1 MEVDLSEAQSKKGP
15 NLPDNNE
22 LNTNDKDVCIDKV
35 MASSSNICGS
45 LIAFLHPLVI
55 MNVSEHWTRLKA
67 QEGSQQQVLG
77 ALIGKQNGR
86 NIEIMNSFELLFDK
100 IENDIIID
108 RVYYNQKEAQFK
120 QVFPDLDF
128 LGWYTIGNVPTEGDI
143 KVHKQLCEINESP
156 VLLKLNPLV
165 NDSMH

>member
-143 KVHKQLCEINESP
+143 KC
-156 VLLKLNPLV
+156 
-165 NDSMH
+165 